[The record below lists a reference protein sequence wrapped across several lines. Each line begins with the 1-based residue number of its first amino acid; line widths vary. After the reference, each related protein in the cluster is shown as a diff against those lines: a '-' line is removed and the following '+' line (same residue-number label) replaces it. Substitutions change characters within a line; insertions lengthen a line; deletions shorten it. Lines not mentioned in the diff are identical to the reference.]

1 MPASCLSRPIP
12 KCSKDFVLNG
22 GIAFTSCL
30 GVVVSWWLP
39 YLNRGSKVYACL
51 IDNFNLKY
59 AELLER
65 SIVLLELLLHWYKTV
80 SVEWG
85 RLLTFKSPISTVLL
99 ILALFC
105 SQSTLN
111 ACLSHCMKM
120 SEVLW
125 VESLCSYIM
134 LWGWLHHSYPP
145 SRKKDGSSL
154 LIIHT
159 PCDDIL

>member
-1 MPASCLSRPIP
+1 M
-12 KCSKDFVLNG
+12 
-22 GIAFTSCL
+22 
-30 GVVVSWWLP
+30 
-39 YLNRGSKVYACL
+39 
-51 IDNFNLKY
+51 
-59 AELLER
+59 LL
-65 SIVLLELLLHWYKTV
+65 VLLLHWYKTV

-111 ACLSHCMKM
+111 ACLSHYMKM

-134 LWGWLHHSYPP
+134 LWGWLYHSYPP

-159 PCDDIL
+159 PCDDIPFNVFKSQLLVLMNTILLLASGSFCHQLAYSVYIRQYPAVKMNGIFQASSALSLLILKQR